1 MKKYLFLLFVA
12 FTTIAFSQNA
22 KKLLDQVAEKVKS
35 YDNIYI
41 EFEHKID
48 NAEANIHQA
57 NNGDATLKGD
67 LYHFNY
73 LGVEQFFDGD
83 KIYMVVHEDEEVVIK
98 QPNSEDDSTLT
109 PSKMFTFYEK
119 GFTYEMDIVQK
130 VNGKKMQ
137 FVKLTPTDKESELS
151 NVLVAIN
158 KKTKHIYKVIETG
171 KDGTVTTYTIN
182 KFITNQ
188 KISDALFTFDRKSFE
203 DKDYYISE
211 PN

>member
-1 MKKYLFLLFVA
+1 MKKYLFLLF
-12 FTTIAFSQNA
+12 IAISTFGYSQDA
-22 KKLLDQVAEKVKS
+22 KALLDKVAEKVKS

-73 LGVEQFFDGD
+73 LGVQQFFDGE
-83 KIYMVVHEDEEVVIK
+83 KIYMVVPEDEEVVIK
-98 QPNSEDDSTLT
+98 QPNSEDETTLT

-130 VNGKKMQ
+130 LNGKKMQ
-137 FVKLTPTDKESELS
+137 FVKLSPTDKESELKQ
-151 NVLVAIN
+151 VLVAIN
-158 KKTKHIYKVIETG
+158 KKSKQIYKVIETG
-171 KDGTVTTYTIN
+171 KDGTVTTYTIK
-182 KFITNQ
+182 KFVTNQ
-188 KISDALFTFDRKSFE
+188 KLSDSLFTFDRKSFE

-211 PN
+211 PK

>member
-12 FTTIAFSQNA
+12 FSIFGFSQDA
-22 KKLLDQVAEKVKS
+22 KGLLDEVAAKVKS

-57 NNGDATLKGD
+57 NNGSATLKGD
-67 LYHFNY
+67 LYNFEY
-73 LGVEQFFDGD
+73 LGVYQFFDGK
-83 KIYMVVHEDEEVVIK
+83 KIYMVIPEDEEVVIK
-98 QPNSEDDSTLT
+98 QPNSEDETTLT
-109 PSKMFTFYEK
+109 PSKMFTFYEN
-119 GFTYEMDIVQK
+119 GFTYEMDITQK

-137 FVKLTPTDKESELS
+137 FVKLTPTDTASELS
-151 NVLVAIN
+151 YVLVAIN
-158 KKTKHIYKVIETG
+158 QKTKHIYRVIETG

-182 KFITNQ
+182 KFNTNQ
-188 KISDALFTFDRKSFE
+188 KLSDALFTFDRKSYE

>member
-1 MKKYLFLLFVA
+1 MKKYLFLLFV
-12 FTTIAFSQNA
+12 TISTFGFSQNA

-48 NAEANIHQA
+48 NTEANIHQA

-98 QPNSEDDSTLT
+98 QPNSEDDTTLT

-130 VNGKKMQ
+130 VKGKKIQ

-158 KKTKHIYKVIETG
+158 KKTKQITKVIETG

-188 KISDALFTFDRKSFE
+188 TLSDALFTFDRKSFE

-211 PN
+211 PK

>member
-12 FTTIAFSQNA
+12 FTTIGFGQNA